1 MFRKNIIIYFIIAII
16 IFLELCLLNILT
28 KIVEKLSFTEFLK
41 LNIPVFLSFIMNV
54 VSIKFNNSQFV
65 IILKILI
72 NIFNVIFLIYYQFI
86 IFLCFFIFFDG
97 LKM

>member
-1 MFRKNIIIYFIIAII
+1 MFRKNVIIYFIIAII

-28 KIVEKLSFTEFLK
+28 KIDEKLSFTEFLK
-41 LNIPVFLSFIMNV
+41 LNIPFFLSFIMNV

>member
-1 MFRKNIIIYFIIAII
+1 MFRKNVIIYFIIAII

-28 KIVEKLSFTEFLK
+28 KIDEKLSFRDFLK
-41 LNIPVFLSFIMNV
+41 LNIPFFLSFIMNV

-65 IILKILI
+65 IMLKILI

>member
-1 MFRKNIIIYFIIAII
+1 MFRKNVIIYFIIAII

-28 KIVEKLSFTEFLK
+28 QIDEKLSFRDFLK
-41 LNIPVFLSFIMNV
+41 LNIPFFLSFIMNV

-65 IILKILI
+65 IMLKILI

>member
-28 KIVEKLSFTEFLK
+28 KIDEKLSFRDFLK
-41 LNIPVFLSFIMNV
+41 LNIPFFLSFIMNV

-65 IILKILI
+65 IMLKILI

>member
-1 MFRKNIIIYFIIAII
+1 MFRKNVIIYFIIAII

-28 KIVEKLSFTEFLK
+28 KIDEKLSFRDFLK
-41 LNIPVFLSFIMNV
+41 LNIPFFLSFIMNA

-65 IILKILI
+65 IMLKILI

>member
-1 MFRKNIIIYFIIAII
+1 MFRKNVIIYFIIAII

-28 KIVEKLSFTEFLK
+28 KIDEKLSFTEFLK
-41 LNIPVFLSFIMNV
+41 LNIPGFLSFIMNV